1 MKATRITISLAFI
14 LTAPVAAFA
23 QQRVNTIHGSPAALG
38 VPDAARST
46 IPELPGKWDILSTD
60 LSGDPYNS
68 AGGTYL
74 GPIEFTADFTQSG
87 SALTQVAGHTFT
99 SSACSA
105 DGTATVAA
113 IIDPLGN
120 SGNASVQ
127 FTATVDQGYSYV
139 FQGNFN
145 KNTPAQING
154 TWSTNGGA
162 CGARNGQFTA
172 YQYNQLTNNSYVGQF
187 TSDVYGTLV
196 HGVTVHIREADGF
209 SVSGTIS
216 GPVNS
221 CFEAL
226 TIDHTQSFTSG
237 GLVEFWATNLLGAQ
251 VAFLASNTNSNFQQ
265 VPNDQPNETSLYIT
279 YFVYQGGGGC
289 QAGDNGHDAVFE
301 LLRSKPIR
309 LPIHF
314 QGRR

>member
-23 QQRVNTIHGSPAALG
+23 QQKVNSIHRSQSALMAPNAA
-38 VPDAARST
+38 AST
-46 IPELPGKWDILSTD
+46 IPQLAGKWDILSTD

-68 AGGTYL
+68 AGGSYL

-87 SALTQVAGHTFT
+87 AALTEVAGHTFT

-105 DGTATVAA
+105 DGTATVAGT
-113 IIDPLGN
+113 IDPLGN

-139 FQGNFN
+139 FQGTFN
-145 KNTPAQING
+145 KHTPAQISG
-154 TWSTNGGA
+154 TWSTNGGG
-162 CGARNGQFTA
+162 CGVQSGQFTA
-172 YQYNQLTNNSYVGQF
+172 YQYNQLTNNSYVGRF
-187 TSDVYGTLV
+187 RSDVYGTLV
-196 HGVTVHIREADGF
+196 NGVTVHIREANDF

-226 TIDHTQSFTSG
+226 TIDPTQSFTSG
-237 GLVEFWATNLLGAQ
+237 GLVEFWATNLQGVQ
-251 VAFLASNTNSNFQQ
+251 VAFLGSNTNSNFQQ
-265 VPNDQPNETSLYIT
+265 LPNDQPHETSLYIT

-289 QAGDNGHDAVFE
+289 QAGDSGHDAVFE
-301 LLRSKPIR
+301 LIKSKPIR

-314 QGRR
+314 HGRR